1 MKYLLLLMLPIF
13 YACKDNNQNAQRDNT
28 KIAQKFD
35 TVKTAV
41 DNNDSIIFLTIN
53 ARDLPKTVRLS
64 ILHNY
69 QKVFIEIADVH
80 EHKIEGSITVNER
93 NRNIRFNQIKM
104 PDGSTDGP
112 FGLNISYTTRQKGNY
127 TLIIGKDNMADG
139 ILKGN
144 ATVSLILQ

>member
-13 YACKDNNQNAQRDNT
+13 YSCKENNQATQKDNTNVIQKSNT
-28 KIAQKFD
+28 AKTLVDTKDSVIYVKID
-35 TVKTAV
+35 
-41 DNNDSIIFLTIN
+41 
-53 ARDLPKTVRLS
+53 ARELPKTITLS

-69 QKVFIEIADVH
+69 QKVNIEIAEIH
-80 EHKIEGSITVNER
+80 GHKIQGSIEVKEK

-112 FGLNISYTTRQKGNY
+112 FGQNISYTTRQKGNY

-139 ILKGN
+139 TFEGK
-144 ATVSLILQ
+144 ATVSLSLL